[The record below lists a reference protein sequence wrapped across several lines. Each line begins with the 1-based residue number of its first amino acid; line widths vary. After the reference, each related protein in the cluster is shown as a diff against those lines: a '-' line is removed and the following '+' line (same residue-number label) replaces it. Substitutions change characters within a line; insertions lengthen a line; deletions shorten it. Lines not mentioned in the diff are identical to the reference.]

1 MRAYLLW
8 VGLLSAALT
17 LSLSESA
24 SEGSFFE
31 CPQDW
36 MLRGQHCYRFFNI
49 HHSWDKAAELCQR
62 YGSHLVV
69 VQTYDQN
76 NFTRHLADENAEDGD
91 RDRYWL
97 GFRTLDDLSTNS
109 LETAAGTLQ
118 SQYIGFWDRGNP
130 RAELGECVRARFT
143 DSEQSWALTTC
154 EQLLPFMC
162 RATACL
168 KGHFHCANGNCVNGA
183 FKCDGEDDC
192 GDMSDESDC
201 QDTTPCHEYQ
211 RSSSGTIESP
221 GYPERYPANR
231 ECKWTLEAPVGHRI
245 TLQFSAF
252 DTEKDFDTAQ
262 ILSGGAT
269 EESAVN
275 IMTLSGQEDLAS
287 KLFTSA
293 SNFMIIKFRSDAS
306 VEKSGFRASWKSEP
320 QQCGGDLVAPA
331 SPQRL
336 TSPGYPENYP
346 GGLECLYIIRAPLG
360 QIITLQI
367 EDLDLEAGNDYIRI
381 RDGPSPDDRQLA
393 WLTGAAPERRFISS
407 TGNILYLYVRTDLG
421 NSRRGFS
428 IKYRAGCDVTLKA
441 DNGSLYSPVYG
452 LADYP
457 TNLQCDYLIQRPAG
471 GPLSL
476 RFTHLNLDETDA
488 VQVYDGPDSSSLR
501 LHSGD
506 GFTGPSPPQLTL
518 TAQSGQML
526 VRFNSDPLK
535 TAKGFQA
542 VFSSDCPMLEPGKG
556 AIGTSRETIFGTR
569 VTFTCP
575 AGQEFATGKS
585 KIMTECL
592 PGGKWTVSYIPDC
605 QEVYCGPVPQIDNGF
620 SIGATNVT
628 FRGEITYQCYAGFAF
643 PSGQPLETIS
653 CSADGN
659 WGKLPVCL
667 ASQCP
672 SLPDVPFAQK
682 KQLNGGGRSYG
693 TVVRYECEPGYV
705 RSGVPVLFCMSNGT
719 WSSEVPSCSRVRC
732 PALPTISDGYVL
744 SPAAE
749 YYYGDE
755 ASVQCYRGFRLTGSA
770 VITCGPEQQFIN
782 VPECQDI
789 NECAAAKCDLAS
801 TNCTNT
807 AGSYHCGCR
816 PGFAPNLQCRPVA
829 ELGVSSGAISDGD
842 ISVSGTE
849 DGYDKN
855 AVRLNAE
862 GGWCG
867 AREGPKVNWV
877 MIDLRAPT
885 VVHGFRI
892 QPVSRPDRSVAY
904 AKSLRLYYTNELT
917 DVLKEYQTSSGAPV
931 EFRTAGAGLSVIS
944 MPAPVEARYV
954 RLTILDYEV
963 APCMRME
970 LMGCSRSEC
979 TDIDEC
985 ATNNGGCHQKCVNSA
1000 GSFSCQCEEGYE
1012 LFTKNG
1018 TAGFSVAPSETGLR
1032 DGDTYRINKT
1042 CVPKQCPGIEDPV
1055 NGLLVS
1061 TQDQYH
1067 YRDVIT
1073 FYCNFGYVL
1082 QGASSL
1088 QCTSSGEWNGTVPTC
1103 EYASCPPLEGD
1114 AAEGLSVTLT
1124 NQEDEEETEQLT
1136 VPFRENITIACSE
1149 TGKPLRNT
1157 RTAGFR
1163 QCVYDPK
1170 PGTPDYWISGT
1181 PPACPRIDCGVPP
1194 TTPGGSYGNYADTM
1208 YESSFFFGCEDTFS
1222 LAGQSSSNDNVVR
1235 CQADG
1240 TWDFGD
1246 LRCEGPVCVDPGRPA
1261 DGAQIATSYEQGS
1274 KVSFTCNKPGYIPF
1288 SGEPIECV
1296 RQPECATIRPLGIT
1310 DGRIPAASINASTQR
1325 ANYES
1330 DKVRL
1335 SSVTGWCG
1343 QLDQPF
1349 TYVQVDLGTLH
1360 RVKAILLKGVVTNDV
1375 VGRPTEIRFF
1385 YKRSEDEDYVVYF
1398 PNFNLTARDPGNY
1411 GELAM
1416 ITLPESVETRFVIL
1430 GIISYDKNPCLKFEL
1445 LGCEVEETQPLL
1457 GFDMGYSMCVDAE
1470 PPQFVNCPS
1479 ELLQVTK
1486 GENGQILPVNFT
1498 EPIAT
1503 DNSGMIVRTDVRP
1516 AGFSPPVYVFRDL
1529 MLEYLAFDFDG
1540 NVAICQMNI
1549 TVPDDTPPRITCPQS
1564 YVVELV
1570 EEQELYEIN
1579 FNRSRSQVT
1588 VSDDTDDADSIQVV
1602 FEPSAARIP
1611 IGGYENVTVTAK
1623 DASGNSA
1630 QCHFQVAVQATP
1642 CVAWDLKAPAN
1653 GDVNCLPSES
1663 GGLRCLAT
1671 CKEGYRFTDGEDI
1684 KRFGCQPKQA
1694 WEPASV
1700 VPDCVTEDTQQA
1712 SYDVSARISYRS
1724 NGAVAPECVNM
1735 YKEELKQFH
1744 ADLSSVLSARC
1755 SQAVNLNMDVRLLD
1769 GGARRIAENMV
1780 ELEHVLRI
1788 TPEVSQP
1795 LLYDLCG
1802 LNLGLIFEL
1811 AVPST
1816 SVVIQ
1821 PLIDVDAIGN
1831 QCPPMRALDS
1841 NVTRGFTCSTGEVL
1855 NSESSNTNVPRCL
1868 HCPAGTFAKTEDE
1881 ECTVCPMGQYQ
1892 DQSRQGACKSC
1903 PSGTYTRHEGSK
1915 SVKDCVPVCGYGTYS
1930 PSGLVPCLEC
1940 PRNSF
1945 TMAPPVD
1952 GFKECSSCPPDTFTH
1967 AQAANDQ
1974 SLCRAKCAPGSYSA
1988 NGLEPCFLCPVNFFQ
2003 PIEGAN
2009 TCFECPT
2016 GNTTRSE
2023 GAVSPTDCVP
2033 VTCSEDTCEHGGLCQ
2048 MLGHRPKCFCPAGFS
2063 GARCE
2068 IDVDECLSSPCYNGG
2083 SCIDQQQGYR
2093 CQCAAGYSGINC
2105 QIEES
2110 DCVEDACPARAMCMD
2125 LPGVGQ
2131 FECLCREGYTGPS
2144 CNVTVDPC
2152 TETGNPCEHGARCV
2166 PLQQGRYRCE
2176 CGPGWSGA
2184 RCEVNTDDCSEQ
2196 PCLLGAECTDLVND
2210 FQCACP
2216 TGFAGKRCERKI
2228 DLCAGS
2234 PCENGLCVDRFFSH
2248 QCVCDPGWTGASCDI
2263 NVDDCRS
2270 EPCASGSTC
2279 MDEVDGFSCNCA
2291 PGFTGKRCQHTIDDC
2306 ASEPCQNGGT
2316 CKDEQDGFTCSCR
2329 PGFVGLQ
2336 CEAEIDECTS
2346 SPCSPQGTERC
2357 VDLDNTFECECRV
2370 GYSGRL
2376 CETNKDECA
2385 SNPCLNEAV
2394 CTDGLDDFTCSCR
2407 PGWTGKRCETDIGS
2421 CESAPCLNEANCID
2435 LFQGFFCAC
2444 PSGTDGSRCEVT
2456 PERCVGSPCMNGG
2469 FCRDYGSGLNCSC
2482 PDDYLGVG
2490 CQHELDACE
2499 AGLCQ
2504 NGATC
2509 VDNGLGY
2516 QCTCAPGYTGMNCET
2531 AIPRCTAGSCPTGA
2545 TCVDLVDG
2553 HYCRCPF
2560 NLTGEDCRKS
2570 ITVDYDL
2577 YFNDDS
2583 KSASASLYAPFDMQ
2597 NASRMSIG
2605 LWVQFSARLDIG
2617 TFFTLYDVSSLHV
2630 PSDRRVIVQMRSHG
2644 VLLDLF
2650 EDEDAVFLDFNPQI
2664 PVNDRQWH
2672 HIVLSWESSGAVQL
2686 VSDLVVIGK
2695 RNDYGVNKTLPA
2707 FGYVTLGA
2715 PLAED
2720 GTQMAKSGFKGKLAR
2735 VNMWSRMLD
2744 IRTEIPKQVE
2754 SCRKAPVLYDGLLLR
2769 WSGYHQLMGTVEREG
2784 PSSCGQLICAPGYT
2798 GDCTTRA
2805 RDKTPPRVD
2814 FCPGD
2819 LWIQAS
2825 NGSTIVRWDEPRFSD
2840 DDKLMSVIEI
2850 NDHAPGQLFP
2860 WGSHD
2865 IVYIAK
2871 DDAENS
2877 ALCSFRVHVL
2887 KEICPTPEDPKG
2899 GYQECSTWGPNGRF
2913 RYCQIRCDPGLQFS
2927 QPIPDFYVCGPE
2939 GFWRPND
2946 QPNTPLIYP
2955 SCAPA
2960 EQAQRVVKIKMNF
2973 PSSVFCNNA
2982 GKNVLD
2988 KRIREALQKLNKNWN
3003 FCINTVEVS
3012 GSFIVSM
3019 EQRDMVK
3026 KDCDPEDSEDEC
3038 QEKLRILVHLWVVR
3052 TRVSGSLYLERASS
3066 SPHSLLA
3073 SSGGVDCACE
3083 QAQPRGQVGRRYLP
3097 PVDSRPPSRD
3107 QRCRCARGDSAITHV
3122 TMGRRTCVSLC
3133 AVLAVVCVVLVPSRA
3148 APPAVEA
3155 IQLSGDECDGLN
3167 VNVNCG
3173 QRARSKRQT
3182 ENDGLYEVEISF
3194 PAQNGPVTNAD
3205 TNQAADVQALI
3216 ERIILENGEFDVQSQ
3231 LPNVVPDPASLELG
3245 SEYYC
3250 EPGKVVFGDQ
3260 CVSCAA
3266 GTFYERSTGT
3276 CVKCALGTYQDQ
3288 LGQSSCIPCPAIAG
3302 RPGVTAIRGAQSVG
3316 ECKERCSAG
3325 RYYDNELLRCH
3336 ACGFGNYQPEEGQFS
3351 CSPCGPGLT
3360 TRTSESVTGEE
3371 CKPECDDGEQLSLDN
3386 SCQPCARGT
3395 YRTRG
3400 EQPACVACPE
3410 GTTTL
3415 DLGSSTVEQC
3425 SLPIC
3430 REGTFLNTTDGNRC
3444 MECPLGTYQ
3453 PKSQQTACIEC
3464 RPDTTTEQVG
3474 ATSAEQCVN
3483 PCDGAGDQKKCD
3495 ANAICLIN
3503 TETNAFKCEC
3513 KLGFEGNGFNCTDRC
3528 EGFCDNSGVCAK
3540 DERTGMPKCSCVG
3553 SFTGERCVEKSKF
3566 AYITAGVAGVVVLAI
3581 VCVLFVWMICVRAN
3595 KKKQQEPVQKA
3606 MTIPPDAASQVN
3618 FYYGAPTPYAES
3630 IAPSH
3635 HSTYAHYYDE
3645 EDDAWEMPNFY
3656 NETYMRDGLHPGKA
3670 NSLARSN
3677 ASIYGAARQDELYDR
3692 LRKHAYTGKKDKN
3705 DTTDDSDDQAR

>member
-201 QDTTPCHEYQ
+201 QDTSPCHEYQ

-346 GGLECLYIIRAPLG
+346 GGLECLYIISAPLG

-393 WLTGAAPERRFISS
+393 WLTGSAPERRFISS
-407 TGNILYLYVRTDLG
+407 TGNVLYLYVRTDLG

-441 DNGSLYSPVYG
+441 DNGSVYSPVYG

-816 PGFAPNLQCRPVA
+816 PGFAPNLQCRPVS
-829 ELGVSSGAISDGD
+829 ELGVSSGAISDED

-1067 YRDVIT
+1067 YRDVIS

-1945 TMAPPVD
+1945 TMAPPAD

-1974 SLCRAKCAPGSYSA
+1974 ALCRAKCAPGSYSA
-1988 NGLEPCFLCPVNFFQ
+1988 NGLEPCFSCPVNFFQ

-2105 QIEES
+2105 QIEET
-2110 DCVEDACPARAMCMD
+2110 DCVEDTCPARAMCMD

-2234 PCENGLCVDRFFSH
+2234 PCENGLCVDRFFTH

-2270 EPCASGSTC
+2270 EPCAAGSTC

-2291 PGFTGKRCQHTIDDC
+2291 PGFTGKQCQHTIDDC

-2357 VDLDNTFECECRV
+2357 VDLDNTFQCECRV

-2597 NASRMSIG
+2597 KASRMSIG

-2744 IRTEIPKQVE
+2744 IRTEIPKQLE

-2840 DDKLMSVIEI
+2840 DDKLMSVVEI
-2850 NDHAPGQLFP
+2850 NDHAPGQLFS

-3003 FCINTVEVS
+3003 FCINTVE
-3012 GSFIVSM
+3012 
-3019 EQRDMVK
+3019 
-3026 KDCDPEDSEDEC
+3026 
-3038 QEKLRILVHLWVVR
+3038 
-3052 TRVSGSLYLERASS
+3052 
-3066 SPHSLLA
+3066 
-3073 SSGGVDCACE
+3073 
-3083 QAQPRGQVGRRYLP
+3083 
-3097 PVDSRPPSRD
+3097 
-3107 QRCRCARGDSAITHV
+3107 
-3122 TMGRRTCVSLC
+3122 
-3133 AVLAVVCVVLVPSRA
+3133 
-3148 APPAVEA
+3148 
-3155 IQLSGDECDGLN
+3155 GDECDGLN

>member
-1 MRAYLLW
+1 
-8 VGLLSAALT
+8 
-17 LSLSESA
+17 
-24 SEGSFFE
+24 
-31 CPQDW
+31 
-36 MLRGQHCYRFFNI
+36 
-49 HHSWDKAAELCQR
+49 
-62 YGSHLVV
+62 
-69 VQTYDQN
+69 
-76 NFTRHLADENAEDGD
+76 
-91 RDRYWL
+91 
-97 GFRTLDDLSTNS
+97 
-109 LETAAGTLQ
+109 
-118 SQYIGFWDRGNP
+118 
-130 RAELGECVRARFT
+130 
-143 DSEQSWALTTC
+143 
-154 EQLLPFMC
+154 
-162 RATACL
+162 
-168 KGHFHCANGNCVNGA
+168 
-183 FKCDGEDDC
+183 
-192 GDMSDESDC
+192 MS
-201 QDTTPCHEYQ
+201 
-211 RSSSGTIESP
+211 
-221 GYPERYPANR
+221 
-231 ECKWTLEAPVGHRI
+231 
-245 TLQFSAF
+245 
-252 DTEKDFDTAQ
+252 
-262 ILSGGAT
+262 
-269 EESAVN
+269 
-275 IMTLSGQEDLAS
+275 
-287 KLFTSA
+287 
-293 SNFMIIKFRSDAS
+293 
-306 VEKSGFRASWKSEP
+306 
-320 QQCGGDLVAPA
+320 
-331 SPQRL
+331 
-336 TSPGYPENYP
+336 
-346 GGLECLYIIRAPLG
+346 
-360 QIITLQI
+360 
-367 EDLDLEAGNDYIRI
+367 
-381 RDGPSPDDRQLA
+381 
-393 WLTGAAPERRFISS
+393 
-407 TGNILYLYVRTDLG
+407 
-421 NSRRGFS
+421 
-428 IKYRAGCDVTLKA
+428 
-441 DNGSLYSPVYG
+441 
-452 LADYP
+452 
-457 TNLQCDYLIQRPAG
+457 
-471 GPLSL
+471 
-476 RFTHLNLDETDA
+476 
-488 VQVYDGPDSSSLR
+488 
-501 LHSGD
+501 
-506 GFTGPSPPQLTL
+506 
-518 TAQSGQML
+518 
-526 VRFNSDPLK
+526 
-535 TAKGFQA
+535 
-542 VFSSDCPMLEPGKG
+542 
-556 AIGTSRETIFGTR
+556 
-569 VTFTCP
+569 
-575 AGQEFATGKS
+575 
-585 KIMTECL
+585 
-592 PGGKWTVSYIPDC
+592 
-605 QEVYCGPVPQIDNGF
+605 
-620 SIGATNVT
+620 
-628 FRGEITYQCYAGFAF
+628 
-643 PSGQPLETIS
+643 
-653 CSADGN
+653 
-659 WGKLPVCL
+659 
-667 ASQCP
+667 
-672 SLPDVPFAQK
+672 
-682 KQLNGGGRSYG
+682 
-693 TVVRYECEPGYV
+693 
-705 RSGVPVLFCMSNGT
+705 
-719 WSSEVPSCSRVRC
+719 
-732 PALPTISDGYVL
+732 
-744 SPAAE
+744 
-749 YYYGDE
+749 
-755 ASVQCYRGFRLTGSA
+755 
-770 VITCGPEQQFIN
+770 
-782 VPECQDI
+782 
-789 NECAAAKCDLAS
+789 
-801 TNCTNT
+801 
-807 AGSYHCGCR
+807 
-816 PGFAPNLQCRPVA
+816 
-829 ELGVSSGAISDGD
+829 
-842 ISVSGTE
+842 
-849 DGYDKN
+849 
-855 AVRLNAE
+855 
-862 GGWCG
+862 
-867 AREGPKVNWV
+867 
-877 MIDLRAPT
+877 
-885 VVHGFRI
+885 
-892 QPVSRPDRSVAY
+892 
-904 AKSLRLYYTNELT
+904 
-917 DVLKEYQTSSGAPV
+917 
-931 EFRTAGAGLSVIS
+931 
-944 MPAPVEARYV
+944 
-954 RLTILDYEV
+954 V

-1067 YRDVIT
+1067 YRDVIS

-1103 EYASCPPLEGD
+1103 EC
-1114 AAEGLSVTLT
+1114 
-1124 NQEDEEETEQLT
+1124 
-1136 VPFRENITIACSE
+1136 
-1149 TGKPLRNT
+1149 
-1157 RTAGFR
+1157 
-1163 QCVYDPK
+1163 
-1170 PGTPDYWISGT
+1170 TPDYWISGT

-1945 TMAPPVD
+1945 TMAPPAD

-1974 SLCRAKCAPGSYSA
+1974 ALCRAKCAPGSYSA
-1988 NGLEPCFLCPVNFFQ
+1988 NGLEPCFSCPVNFFQ

-2105 QIEES
+2105 QIEET
-2110 DCVEDACPARAMCMD
+2110 DCVEDTCPARAMCMD

-2234 PCENGLCVDRFFSH
+2234 PCENGLCVDRFFTH

-2270 EPCASGSTC
+2270 EPCAAGSTC

-2291 PGFTGKRCQHTIDDC
+2291 PGFTGKQCQHTIDDC

-2357 VDLDNTFECECRV
+2357 VDLDNTFQCECRV

-2385 SNPCLNEAV
+2385 SNPCLNEA
-2394 CTDGLDDFTCSCR
+2394 
-2407 PGWTGKRCETDIGS
+2407 
-2421 CESAPCLNEANCID
+2421 
-2435 LFQGFFCAC
+2435 GFFCAC

-2597 NASRMSIG
+2597 KASRMSIG

-2744 IRTEIPKQVE
+2744 IRTEIPKQLE

-2840 DDKLMSVIEI
+2840 DDKLMSVVEI
-2850 NDHAPGQLFP
+2850 NDHAPGQLFS

-2887 KEICPTPEDPKG
+2887 IRASEELAMARPGHSIDVPTAAAWGFNHGYLQILRSGAPLKERLKTLADREKLTTCERLMLLCPSDGRIPDDAERLDGGRLVSVGRAAPFSKSVAGARSREYGAHAVFKVTRHGSTEGEQRLVAAEAVASLRTMLTVAEAMKGVKRRPNQLETPQLVSRFVSVLRDTIARDQNLRAAFRLVEYDSRQEGALQKALEAAVFKDEAESEEPAIASESEPEHVPEDVGAYLAWSFLHGYLKLAVAQRNVASELEKLQKDSGLNLPLKRIVIICPTEPNDWTDDITELDEHLQPVKDVGGVKAAVPALSGRSYGNFSIYRCGSEVGASCFAVELATPLRTLRLGVAAANVDPSEYTRAAAQFTEELGNLLKEFPDVAAHYCLLKADRGERVHLQLNQLAGASRGAKEICPTPEDPKG

-3003 FCINTVEVS
+3003 FCINTVE
-3012 GSFIVSM
+3012 
-3019 EQRDMVK
+3019 
-3026 KDCDPEDSEDEC
+3026 
-3038 QEKLRILVHLWVVR
+3038 
-3052 TRVSGSLYLERASS
+3052 
-3066 SPHSLLA
+3066 
-3073 SSGGVDCACE
+3073 
-3083 QAQPRGQVGRRYLP
+3083 
-3097 PVDSRPPSRD
+3097 
-3107 QRCRCARGDSAITHV
+3107 
-3122 TMGRRTCVSLC
+3122 
-3133 AVLAVVCVVLVPSRA
+3133 
-3148 APPAVEA
+3148 
-3155 IQLSGDECDGLN
+3155 GDECDGLN

-3216 ERIILENGEFDVQSQ
+3216 ERIILENSQ